1 MAPVL
6 TPSGRS
12 SRSPDPTMMLAQGKS
27 GEFAVPYTMSERDV
41 LLGFVSG
48 APPRHLERLP
58 PSGPTPRA
66 LLEQIL
72 AEELSRQTCFVSF
85 SGGRDS
91 SALLAVALDVA
102 RRQGLPEPVALTLRY
117 SENTDAEE
125 SAWQRLVV
133 DHLRPKAWEIVEVA
147 PDAAEFLGP
156 PGVASL
162 RANGLLWPPALHL
175 ETGWMGRASGATVI
189 TGEGGDEIF
198 GTHRASSVRALPGCC
213 APTANRPSARGS
225 PTGERCCS
233 SSRPGRLRSP
243 ENGRHR
249 LPELVATA
257 TAGPGIGRCG
267 SADDG
272 RELVMGGCR
281 PHARFDPR
289 VVARAG

>member
-1 MAPVL
+1 MAPVP
-6 TPSGRS
+6 TPSGPS
-12 SRSPDPTMMLAQGKS
+12 SRSPDPAMMLAHGKS

-91 SALLAVALDVA
+91 SGLLAVALNVA

-117 SENTDAEE
+117 SENSDTEE

-147 PDAAEFLGP
+147 PDAAEFWAR

-189 TGEGGDEIF
+189 TGEGGDEILR
-198 GTHRASSVRALPGCC
+198 HSPCQLSSGPSSCS
-213 APTANRPSARGS
+213 APTANRPSARGP

-243 ENGRHR
+243 ENGRRR
-249 LPELVATA
+249 LPELVATT

-272 RELVMGGCR
+272 RELVMGRCR

>member
-6 TPSGRS
+6 TPSGPS
-12 SRSPDPTMMLAQGKS
+12 SRSPDPAMTLAHGKS

-91 SALLAVALDVA
+91 SGLLAVALNVA

-117 SENTDAEE
+117 SENSDTEE

-147 PDAAEFLGP
+147 PDAAEFL
-156 PGVASL
+156 A
-162 RANGLLWPPALHL
+162 PPASHP
-175 ETGWMGRASGATVI
+175 SGPMVC
-189 TGEGGDEIF
+189 F
-198 GTHRASSVRALPGCC
+198 GPR
-213 APTANRPSARGS
+213 
-225 PTGERCCS
+225 RCT
-233 SSRPGRLRSP
+233 SRPGGWVAPAAPQSSP
-243 ENGRHR
+243 ERA
-249 LPELVATA
+249 ATRSSA
-257 TAGPGIGRCG
+257 LTVPAQFGP
-267 SADDG
+267 
-272 RELVMGGCR
+272 
-281 PHARFDPR
+281 F
-289 VVARAG
+289 